1 MKSNDV
7 LSELIFLGSRVVVF
21 NLITNMVSIRN
32 QPVNVSFDFDYK
44 IKDVEREENRSLCLI
59 DYSVKVKATIKKK
72 VLFKI
77 ELVTEGAFR
86 SDTLADDKFKELVE
100 VNGLITLSH
109 ISRAY
114 IQSVTAQS
122 GINPPVRVPMIN
134 INTLIEKKEK
144 KAVPP
149 EK

>member
-7 LSELIFLGSRVVVF
+7 LSELIFLGNRVVVF
-21 NLITNMVSIRN
+21 NLTTNMMSTKTH
-32 QPVNVSFDFDYK
+32 PLNVDFDFDYK

-59 DYSVKVKATIKKK
+59 DYIVKVKATVKKK

-77 ELVTEGAFR
+77 ELIMEGAFR
-86 SDTLADDKFKELVE
+86 SDTLADEDFKEMVE
-100 VNGLITLSH
+100 LNGLITLSH

-122 GINPPVRVPMIN
+122 GIHPPIRLPMIN
-134 INTLIEKKEK
+134 VNTLIEKKAQKAAPTEK
-144 KAVPP
+144 
-149 EK
+149 

>member
-21 NLITNMVSIRN
+21 NLTTNMVSIRN
-32 QPVNVSFDFDYK
+32 QPVDISFDFDYK

-59 DYSVKVKATIKKK
+59 DYTVKVKATIKKK

-77 ELVTEGAFR
+77 ELVTEGAF
-86 SDTLADDKFKELVE
+86 SSETLDELVFKEMVE

-134 INTLIEKKEK
+134 INTLIEKKSQSK
-144 KAVPP
+144 VPTK
-149 EK
+149 E